1 VRSLKFHNQLHT
13 SSTRRHRSF
22 LKQISVADADCR
34 VYSQQYFFNRKK
46 RITSFLSIYI
56 MSIRNL
62 KRISL
67 EVLVVLFFITQ
78 IDCFSRHACRKLNP
92 ATNTLAGSW
101 TRSVSIHPSNS
112 QYDYQ
117 SGFAKERECATRISA
132 TQNSDVDLD
141 DPFFDPMN
149 IPKFVG
155 GQSILILIAIAAAS
169 IFSVPNFG
177 LGEGFVLNKQSILDG
192 VIATLPLGLFAFVLD
207 KIEP

>member
-1 VRSLKFHNQLHT
+1 M
-13 SSTRRHRSF
+13 
-22 LKQISVADADCR
+22 CR
-34 VYSQQYFFNRKK
+34 NIIFEKE
-46 RITSFLSIYI
+46 RIPFLSIYT
-56 MSIRNL
+56 MNIRNL

-67 EVLVVLFFITQ
+67 EVLLFLFFITRS
-78 IDCFSRHACRKLNP
+78 DCFSRHACRKLNP

-101 TRSVSIHPSNS
+101 TRSVSIRPSNS
-112 QYDYQ
+112 QYVYR
-117 SGFAKERECATRISA
+117 SGFANNREHTTRILS
-132 TQNSDVDLD
+132 TKNSDVDLD
-141 DPFFDPMN
+141 DPFYDPMN

-192 VIATLPLGLFAFVLD
+192 VIATLPLGLFAYVLD